1 MNLKPLEIHQAIA
14 SQREDIA
21 AAITRAITSATEHHR
36 KAVVTV
42 KFTAAHDKDSPGVL
56 VVTSVL
62 KVKEPRGPRIDVTG
76 TSEECELLRM
86 RTDEESGQESIGG
99 GEA

>member
-1 MNLKPLEIHQAIA
+1 MNIKPLEIHQAIA
-14 SQREDIA
+14 TQREDIA

-56 VVTSVL
+56 VLTSVL
-62 KVKEPRGPRIDVTG
+62 KVKEPRGPRIDVTEAG
-76 TSEECELLRM
+76 EECELLRIKLG
-86 RTDEESGQESIGG
+86 DEDGQQEIG
-99 GEA
+99 A